1 MTRGRVP
8 WSRLL
13 SRHIKLLTCTLFLG
27 FGLSACSDGSEPEE
41 VVQSDENAGQ
51 ESDASVN
58 EELEGPA
65 PASDEVA
72 AADAPQAP
80 QDGVG
85 GTEEGMQPETPP
97 TEPMDDTAAVPS
109 DAVSGESSETGV
121 VDAELTT
128 DGSANEP
135 DAVLASTAPTNSVE
149 ESLTQDTVQEN
160 VQPETSPPEATFA
173 ASPYSDGKSVS
184 SPGAAKF
191 IKSKSESGNSTAWK
205 NSNKGGGDASYV
217 VRSGDTLALIA
228 QKIYG
233 SPKMYNELAQQN
245 GIGSPYRI
253 YPGDEV
259 KFTASG
265 KKALA
270 FAKKLNGSKKTVKV
284 QSGDTLSSIAER
296 VFGSAYAWKTLAA
309 YNKDKISNPNRITK
323 GMVLAYVDIGDG
335 AASSEAAPKAK
346 KGKTSVKAGKPIKLK
361 TVNKKKAPI
370 TNDDLGE

>member
-13 SRHIKLLTCTLFLG
+13 SRHIKLLTCTFFLG

-41 VVQSDENAGQ
+41 VVEADENAGQ
-51 ESDASVN
+51 E
-58 EELEGPA
+58 EGSEA
-65 PASDEVA
+65 PVSDEVA
-72 AADAPQAP
+72 AADDSQTPE
-80 QDGVG
+80 DGVG
-85 GTEEGMQPETPP
+85 GTEEGMQPETPAA
-97 TEPMDDTAAVPS
+97 EPVDDTAAVPS

-121 VDAELTT
+121 VDAELTS
-128 DGSANEP
+128 DGAASEP
-135 DAVLASTAPTNSVE
+135 DAVLASTAPTDTALE
-149 ESLTQDTVQEN
+149 ESLTEDTVQEN
-160 VQPETSPPEATFA
+160 VQPETSAPEATFA

-191 IKSKSESGNSTAWK
+191 IKSKSESGNSTAWN

-233 SPKMYNELAQQN
+233 SPNMYKELAQQN

-253 YPGDEV
+253 FPGDEV

-265 KKALA
+265 KMAKA

-284 QSGDTLSSIAER
+284 QSGDTLSSIAEK
-296 VFGSAYAWKTLAA
+296 VFGSPYAWKTLAA

-323 GMVLAYVDIGDG
+323 GMVLAYVDYGDG
-335 AASSEAAPKAK
+335 EAASEAAPKAK

-361 TVNKKKAPI
+361 AVNKKKAPI
-370 TNDDLGE
+370 TSEDLGE